1 MYCVQELDWSLMTF
15 VLKFGFRSEV
25 VDKPRSSEA
34 GPLHDAVIAG
44 PAQLFTPQSAP
55 DHRSYK
61 SALSVLETDNY
72 FKTHTAVTTNSHWGD
87 VWQ

>member
-1 MYCVQELDWSLMTF
+1 M
-15 VLKFGFRSEV
+15 FGIRSEV

-61 SALSVLETDNY
+61 SALSVLETDNISRP
-72 FKTHTAVTTNSHWGD
+72 TPHAVISY
-87 VWQ
+87 